1 MVDTHTNAGP
11 QKAGLRQE
19 SPIPGTKIDDQIFL
33 TRADEL
39 TKWARNYRVAR
50 FLQMVGVT
58 KLFAWARLSSL
69 WPMTFGL
76 ACCAIEMMATGAA
89 RYDLDRFGAGAFRAT
104 PRQSD
109 VMIVAGTVTIKM
121 ASRIQRLYAQM
132 PEPKYVISMGCCAT
146 SGGPYWE
153 HGYHVLKGVDK
164 VVPVDVYIPGC
175 PPRPEALLEAFLKL
189 QEKIWNGSF
198 QAQLKDPAA
207 LVRPAP
213 QLAAK
218 AAAAAKKAAPKK
230 AAAKKAA
237 PKKAAAA
244 APAPTGEIE
253 VPAELMNK
261 PFKELTKEERVLV
274 AKARSRA
281 MRAKAGLP
289 VPGQD
294 EAPAAAAPAEV
305 ESGEAAV
312 AASAA
317 PAADPMAE
325 VPAELLNK
333 PFKELTQEERV
344 IVAKARSRAMRIKS
358 GLAVPGQDEAPAAA
372 APAEVESADV
382 EAEASAAPAADP
394 MAEVPAELL
403 NKPFKELTKEERVIV
418 AKARSRAMRI
428 KSGLAVPGA
437 EGANGA
443 AEASVA
449 EAVDEAPEEV
459 EEAASDAADPM
470 AEVPAELLN
479 KPFKELTKEERVIVA
494 KARSR
499 AMRLKSGLPVPGA
512 DA

>member
-1 MVDTHTNAGP
+1 MVDTPTIPGQQHT
-11 QKAGLRQE
+11 
-19 SPIPGTKIDDQIFL
+19 PIPGTKIDDQIFL

-39 TKWARNYRVAR
+39 TAWARHYRVAR
-50 FLQMVGVT
+50 LMKLVGIT
-58 KLFAWARLSSL
+58 KLFSWARLSSL

-109 VMIVAGTVTIKM
+109 VMIVAGTVTLKM

-132 PEPKYVISMGCCAT
+132 PEPRFVISMGCCAT

-189 QEKIWNGSF
+189 QEKIRTGAF
-198 QAQLKDPAA
+198 HAVPKEPAT

-218 AAAAAKKAAPKK
+218 AAATAAKAAPKK
-230 AAAKKAA
+230 AAPRKAT
-237 PKKAAAA
+237 PAAAEA
-244 APAPTGEIE
+244 APAEVE

-274 AKARSRA
+274 ARARSRA
-281 MRAKAGLP
+281 MRAKAG
-289 VPGQD
+289 VPIPGAED
-294 EAPAAAAPAEV
+294 AAAAAAPAAAAP
-305 ESGEAAV
+305 V
-312 AASAA
+312 AAADTAA

-333 PFKELTQEERV
+333 PFKDLNKEERV
-344 IVAKARSRAMRIKS
+344 IVARARSRAMRLKA
-358 GLAVPGQDEAPAAA
+358 GLPVPGQEAAEPVAAVPVAEEEDVPVAAA
-372 APAEVESADV
+372 
-382 EAEASAAPAADP
+382 AAPAADP

-403 NKPFKELTKEERVIV
+403 NKPFKDLSKEERVIV
-418 AKARSRAMRI
+418 ARARSRAMRA
-428 KSGLAVPGA
+428 KAGLLVPEAA
-437 EGANGA
+437 EGAPA
-443 AEASVA
+443 PA
-449 EAVDEAPEEV
+449 APED
-459 EEAASDAADPM
+459 EEDEPVADTSVAASDEEAGDPM
-470 AEVPAELLN
+470 ADVPADLLN
-479 KPFKELTKEERVIVA
+479 KPFKELTKEERIIVA
-494 KARSR
+494 RARSR
-499 AMRLKSGLPVPGA
+499 AVRAKAGKPVGGA